1 LVKQG
6 PESTS
11 AQETHI
17 SGKNVTIRSAGFLA
31 TLAQGF
37 NQRLSGPVV
46 LALLTDSQSQALI

>member
-1 LVKQG
+1 VKQG

>member
-1 LVKQG
+1 MKPG

-17 SGKNVTIRSAGFLA
+17 SDKNVTIRSAGFLA

>member
-1 LVKQG
+1 MKPG

>member
-1 LVKQG
+1 VKQG

-17 SGKNVTIRSAGFLA
+17 SSKDVTIRSIGVLA

-37 NQRLSGPVV
+37 NQRLSGSVV
-46 LALLTDSQSQALI
+46 LALLTDSQCQALI